1 MVEPI
6 YYNGTKLLSLSDI
19 NGNKPEIYICTSN
32 RSAGKTTFFSRLLVN
47 RFKKYGEKF
56 CLVYRFNY
64 ELDECAQKFF
74 KDINTLFFKGD
85 TMTSIRQANGVFH
98 TLLLNDVTCGYAVSI
113 NNADQIKKYS
123 HYFSDVGSMMFD
135 EFQSETNHYCSEEVR
150 KFMSIHTS
158 IARGQGEQVRR
169 VPVYMI
175 SNPVSLINPYYV
187 ALNIS
192 SRIHEDTKFLRGE
205 GFVLE
210 NGFNESACL
219 AQESSMFNKAFS
231 NESYGAYASQGVY
244 LNDNL
249 AFIERPKGKSYYLA
263 TLKYNGKFYALREYT
278 DKGIIYCD
286 TNGDETFPYKI
297 SVTTDDHNVNY
308 VMLKRNSGFLTS
320 IRFFFEHGNLR
331 FKDLQCKECVL
342 KCISY

>member
-123 HYFSDVGSMMFD
+123 HYFSDVSSMMFD

-192 SRIHEDTKFLRGE
+192 SRIHEDTKFLRGD

-210 NGFNESACL
+210 NGFNESACK
-219 AQESSMFNKAFS
+219 AQEGSLFNRAFA
-231 NESYGAYASQGVY
+231 NESYTAYASQGVY

-278 DKGIIYCD
+278 EKGIIYCD

>member
-98 TLLLNDVTCGYAVSI
+98 TLLLNGVTCGYAVSI

-123 HYFSDVGSMMFD
+123 HYFSDVKSMMFD

-192 SRIHEDTKFLRGE
+192 SRIHEDTKFLRGD

-210 NGFNESACL
+210 NGFNESACK
-219 AQESSMFNKAFS
+219 AQEGSLFNRAFT
-231 NESYGAYASQGVY
+231 NESYTAYASQGVY

-278 DKGIIYCD
+278 EQGIIYCD

-297 SVTTDDHNVNY
+297 SVTTEDHNVNY

>member
-1 MVEPI
+1 MNEPK
-6 YYNGTKLLSLSDI
+6 YYDGTKLLSLSDI

-32 RSAGKTTFFSRLLVN
+32 RSAGKTTYFSRLLVN
-47 RFKKYGEKF
+47 RYKKYGEKF

-64 ELDECAQKFF
+64 ELDECSGKFF
-74 KDINTLFFKGD
+74 KDINSLFFQGD
-85 TMTSIRQANGVFH
+85 VMVSERQASGVFH
-98 TLLLNDVTCGYAVSI
+98 NLLLNDQVCGYAVSI

-123 HYFSDVGSMMFD
+123 HYFSDVSTMMFD
-135 EFQSETNHYCSEEVR
+135 EFQSETNHYCADEVQ

-158 IARGQGEQVRR
+158 IARGQGKQVRR

-187 ALNIS
+187 ALGIS
-192 SRIHEDTKFLRGE
+192 SRIQRDTKFLRGN

-210 NGFNESACL
+210 NGFNETASK
-219 AQESSMFNKAFS
+219 AQESSAFNKAFI
-231 NESYGAYASQGVY
+231 NESYGQYASQGIY

-286 TNGDETFPYKI
+286 NNGDETFPYKI

-308 VMLKRNSGFLTS
+308 VMLKRNSGFLAT
-320 IRFFFEHGNLR
+320 IRYFFEHGNLR